1 MLSPKIKR
9 NIGRIIPFGVIWLIF
24 STVYVL
30 LEKGLLG
37 SLNYYP
43 STTNP
48 YNFSRSIFFTPVFAL
63 LTGLV
68 IGTIEVLYFN
78 KFFVQKTF
86 VRKIIYK
93 ALIYLV
99 TIIFFLTLTSI
110 IANSLE
116 LQTTIF
122 DQQVWNNARAFF
134 ADYAFLSVGV
144 YMAAVIIISQF
155 YAEVSENIGQVV
167 LNNFFT
173 GKYHQ
178 PLEEERIFMFLD
190 MKSSTRI
197 AEKLGHIKYFEMLK
211 EYYSDLSDPII
222 SYSGE
227 IYQYVGDEIV
237 VSWTL
242 RNGLNNDNCIQCFF
256 AMKAALRKHSAKY
269 QEQFGLL
276 PEFKAGFHLGKV
288 TTGEIGVI
296 KKEIIFTGDV
306 LNTAARI
313 QGLCNTYE
321 VDVLVSDNLMKKLH
335 LAVPY
340 QTRSLGENELRG
352 RNEKI
357 ALFTIFSA

>member
-1 MLSPKIKR
+1 MLPPKIKR

-24 STVYVL
+24 SIVYVL

-37 SLNYYP
+37 SLRYYP

-63 LTGLV
+63 LTGLA

-78 KFFVQKTF
+78 KFFVQKSF
-86 VRKIIYK
+86 AGKIIYK
-93 ALIYLV
+93 ALIYLT

-116 LQTTIF
+116 LQRTVL
-122 DQQVWNNARAFF
+122 DQQVWNNAWAFF
-134 ADYAFLSVGV
+134 ADYASLSVGV

-167 LNNFFT
+167 LTNFFT

-178 PLEEERIFMFLD
+178 PQEEERIFMFLD

-197 AEKLGHIKYFEMLK
+197 AEKLQL
-211 EYYSDLSDPII
+211 
-222 SYSGE
+222 
-227 IYQYVGDEIV
+227 
-237 VSWTL
+237 
-242 RNGLNNDNCIQCFF
+242 
-256 AMKAALRKHSAKY
+256 
-269 QEQFGLL
+269 
-276 PEFKAGFHLGKV
+276 
-288 TTGEIGVI
+288 
-296 KKEIIFTGDV
+296 
-306 LNTAARI
+306 TA
-313 QGLCNTYE
+313 
-321 VDVLVSDNLMKKLH
+321 
-335 LAVPY
+335 PY

-352 RNEKI
+352 RNERM